1 MNNSIKFNR
10 KKARKITFLVIV
22 FTILSLLVY
31 QDLILDKI
39 KAGDTEYSHKLLEN
53 TNQNMTIKKDKNY
66 TRITLPTYITKIP
79 SYEIPPNSLFARTS
93 YLSIPFA
100 MLTIFFL
107 VLFSNY
113 LEREKR
119 IKIRVAIGVIWTF
132 IFICAA
138 LIEKKDVDLIKEV
151 AREYSSINNK
161 DKEEF
166 INIVEGKKIFK
177 ESTELIE
184 ITVSSNISNEK
195 NSIEYAVNLVI
206 PERVAIPYSVI
217 KWKTSLIPVEDY
229 FNYIRAYA
237 ENSGGK
243 YIKNNNEMEILYK
256 YKEESFNTKEDA
268 KEYINKLGFSTDEY
282 EKIIKEINAKN
293 DITIKVPKTA
303 LATTETK
310 LNELILKY
318 VLEKENYDNI
328 EVVPEGALWG
338 INTQIMEGL
347 E

>member
-1 MNNSIKFNR
+1 MNDSIKFNR
-10 KKARKITFLVIV
+10 KKARWITFIV
-22 FTILSLLVY
+22 FTILLLLIY
-31 QDLILDKI
+31 QNLILDKI
-39 KAGDTEYSHKLLEN
+39 KAGDTEYGHKLLEN

-79 SYEIPPNSLFARTS
+79 SYEIPPNSLSIRTIS
-93 YLSIPFA
+93 VSAPFA
-100 MLTIFFL
+100 IITMFFWGL
-107 VLFSNY
+107 YFIY
-113 LEREKR
+113 FEGEKG
-119 IKIRVAIGVIWTF
+119 IKIIVAIGFIWIF
-132 IFICAA
+132 IFVCAA
-138 LIEKKDVDLIKEV
+138 LIEKKDVDLIREV
-151 AREYSSINNK
+151 AREYSSIDNK

-166 INIVEGKKIFK
+166 INIVEGKKILE
-177 ESTELIE
+177 ESTDLIE

-195 NSIEYAVNLVI
+195 NSIEYAVNLVM

-243 YIKNNNEMEILYK
+243 YIKNNNETEILYK

-268 KEYINKLGFSTDEY
+268 KEYINNLGFSTDEY
-282 EKIIKEINAKN
+282 KKIIKEIKAKN

-338 INTQIMEGL
+338 IKKQIMEG
-347 E
+347 